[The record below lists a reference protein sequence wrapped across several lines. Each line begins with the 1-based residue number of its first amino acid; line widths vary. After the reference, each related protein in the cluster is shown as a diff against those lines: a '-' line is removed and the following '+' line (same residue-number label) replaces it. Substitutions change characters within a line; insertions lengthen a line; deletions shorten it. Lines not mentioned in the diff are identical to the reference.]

1 MESFVIH
8 IGIYESWAAL
18 LPIPVRRRAIKAW
31 NPASR
36 GSQGSSAESRIILNI
51 DKEKLG
57 MNRIQRFSADEHGFV
72 VSSELVLIG
81 TILVLGVVVGLA
93 TVRDQVVQEL
103 GDLALAISNINQS
116 YSFSGVTGHTS
127 SVAGSIFDDQLD
139 FCDSN
144 TDVAATEPACI
155 SVQITASNE

>member
-1 MESFVIH
+1 MNMLTNF
-8 IGIYESWAAL
+8 
-18 LPIPVRRRAIKAW
+18 W
-31 NPASR
+31 N
-36 GSQGSSAESRIILNI
+36 
-51 DKEKLG
+51 
-57 MNRIQRFSADEHGFV
+57 DEAGFV

-127 SVAGSIFDDQLD
+127 STAGSLFSDTLD
-139 FCDSN
+139 FCDTSV
-144 TDVAATEPACI
+144 DAPGSAPACI
-155 SVQITASNE
+155 IVTITASAEAPEAP

>member
-1 MESFVIH
+1 MNMLTKF
-8 IGIYESWAAL
+8 
-18 LPIPVRRRAIKAW
+18 W
-31 NPASR
+31 N
-36 GSQGSSAESRIILNI
+36 
-51 DKEKLG
+51 
-57 MNRIQRFSADEHGFV
+57 DEAGFV

-127 SVAGSIFDDQLD
+127 STAGSVFADLTD
-139 FCDSN
+139 FCDTTADASGS
-144 TDVAATEPACI
+144 EPECI
-155 SVQITASNE
+155 NVQIPAEAGG

>member
-1 MESFVIH
+1 MNMLTKF
-8 IGIYESWAAL
+8 
-18 LPIPVRRRAIKAW
+18 W
-31 NPASR
+31 N
-36 GSQGSSAESRIILNI
+36 
-51 DKEKLG
+51 
-57 MNRIQRFSADEHGFV
+57 DEAGFV

-127 SVAGSIFDDQLD
+127 STAGSVFVDLTD
-139 FCDSN
+139 FCDTT
-144 TDVAATEPACI
+144 TDTSGVEPECI
-155 SVQITASNE
+155 SVQIPAVAGG

>member
-1 MESFVIH
+1 MNMLNKF
-8 IGIYESWAAL
+8 
-18 LPIPVRRRAIKAW
+18 W
-31 NPASR
+31 N
-36 GSQGSSAESRIILNI
+36 
-51 DKEKLG
+51 
-57 MNRIQRFSADEHGFV
+57 DEAGFV

-127 SVAGSIFDDQLD
+127 STAGSVFADLTD
-139 FCDSN
+139 FCDTT
-144 TDVAATEPACI
+144 TDTAGVEPECI
-155 SVQITASNE
+155 SVQITATPEG

>member
-1 MESFVIH
+1 MNMLTNF
-8 IGIYESWAAL
+8 
-18 LPIPVRRRAIKAW
+18 W
-31 NPASR
+31 N
-36 GSQGSSAESRIILNI
+36 
-51 DKEKLG
+51 
-57 MNRIQRFSADEHGFV
+57 DEAGFV

-127 SVAGSIFDDQLD
+127 STAGSIFIDLLD
-139 FCDSN
+139 FCDSSV
-144 TDVAATEPACI
+144 DPAAAEPACI
-155 SVQITASNE
+155 SVQIVPSAEG

>member
-1 MESFVIH
+1 MNMLSRF
-8 IGIYESWAAL
+8 
-18 LPIPVRRRAIKAW
+18 W
-31 NPASR
+31 N
-36 GSQGSSAESRIILNI
+36 
-51 DKEKLG
+51 
-57 MNRIQRFSADEHGFV
+57 DEAGFV

-127 SVAGSIFDDQLD
+127 SVAGSIFDDTLD
-139 FCDSN
+139 FCDAN
-144 TDVAATEPACI
+144 TDPANAEPACI
-155 SVQITASNE
+155 SVQVPGTVGEG

>member
-1 MESFVIH
+1 MNMLTKF
-8 IGIYESWAAL
+8 
-18 LPIPVRRRAIKAW
+18 W
-31 NPASR
+31 N
-36 GSQGSSAESRIILNI
+36 
-51 DKEKLG
+51 
-57 MNRIQRFSADEHGFV
+57 DEAGFV

-127 SVAGSIFDDQLD
+127 SVSGSRFYDRLD
-139 FCDSN
+139 FCDTN
-144 TDVAATEPACI
+144 VDTALEEPWCI
-155 SVQITASNE
+155 NVTIQAPVGEP